1 MAKEIKRDIH
11 EEYFAATP
19 PLEAKKAL
27 FPLAAS
33 SLARGRG
40 EVKGGAQK
48 LLFVDVKR
56 AYFYADA
63 IRPVYVQLPDEDA
76 SPGTCGRLNK
86 AMNGTR
92 DAASNWER
100 HYREHLESIGFQCGG
115 STPCVFYHPERLVR
129 LVVHGD
135 DFTFLGN
142 DENLQWCTE
151 QMQLVYDIKI
161 RGKLGPGPN
170 DDKSIRI
177 LNRCLEWRRGCL
189 AYEADP
195 RHAEIAIKALG
206 LEGSKP
212 AATPGVK
219 HERLSE
225 EDDPRLD
232 SEQSTMYRRVEARF
246 NFLAQDRIDIQYATK
261 EVMRAMALPRQSDIE
276 KAKRLGRY
284 LLGRP
289 RYVMKFTFQSQVHA
303 VNIFTDSDWAGDK
316 VTTK

>member
-1 MAKEIKRDIH
+1 M
-11 EEYFAATP
+11 
-19 PLEAKKAL
+19 
-27 FPLAAS
+27 
-33 SLARGRG
+33 
-40 EVKGGAQK
+40 
-48 LLFVDVKR
+48 DVKR

-63 IRPVYVQLPDEDA
+63 IRQVYVQLADEDA
-76 SPGTCGRLNK
+76 SPGMCGRLNK
-86 AMNGTR
+86 AMYGTR
-92 DAASNWER
+92 DATSNWER
-100 HYREHLESIGFQCGG
+100 HYREHLESIGFQCGA
-115 STPCVFYHPERLVR
+115 STPCVFYHQERLVR
-129 LVVHGD
+129 LVMHGD

-161 RGKLGPGPN
+161 RSKLGPGPD
-170 DDKSIRI
+170 DDKSICI

-232 SEQSTMYRRVEARF
+232 SEQNTMYRR
-246 NFLAQDRIDIQYATK
+246 LAA
-261 EVMRAMALPRQSDIE
+261 
-276 KAKRLGRY
+276 
-284 LLGRP
+284 
-289 RYVMKFTFQSQVHA
+289 
-303 VNIFTDSDWAGDK
+303 
-316 VTTK
+316 